1 MPELNKYCEKRAMSG
16 YQSALL
22 YKESNESY
30 YHLFLPL
37 ETAPTV
43 SGSVDTFDFDI
54 LTCPSKGQVEGKES
68 LDQKDVDFLWHRD
81 NVRRLESMQ
90 GRVLDFMVVYQDF
103 TARTFTGTIKVRP
116 QDAGADIM
124 RGTFTIT
131 PMSASTTTI
140 LDARD
145 LIQDTVNII
154 NQIPTEIKIKAT
166 EATSGIVIDVY
177 TDPAFES
184 ATVSAIMEDND
195 TDFTITPAQATNPT
209 GNEGNSGFKA
219 GIPAK
224 VTVKPAE
231 SVGTGTHYGIVL
243 ITVSADG
250 YASWTTSVAVEYTK

>member
-1 MPELNKYCEKRAMSG
+1 MPELKYCDKRAMSG
-16 YQSALL
+16 YGSMLL
-22 YKESNESY
+22 YREGSDL
-30 YHLFLPL
+30 YHILLPL

-81 NVRRLESMQ
+81 NVRRLEELQ

-145 LIQDTVNII
+145 LIMDTVVFT
-154 NQIPTEIKIKAT
+154 NQIASNIVMTSNTHTLEVKTDPTTATFVVESDNSNFNGSVVGNTLTINYTGDGDKAEYAILTIKA
-166 EATSGIVIDVY
+166 
-177 TDPAFES
+177 S
-184 ATVSAIMEDND
+184 AE
-195 TDFTITPAQATNPT
+195 
-209 GNEGNSGFKA
+209 
-219 GIPAK
+219 
-224 VTVKPAE
+224 
-231 SVGTGTHYGIVL
+231 
-243 ITVSADG
+243 G
-250 YASWTTSVAVEYTK
+250 YASWTTSISLESAVTA

>member
-1 MPELNKYCEKRAMSG
+1 MPELNKYCENRAMNG

-22 YKESNESY
+22 YKESNETL
-30 YHLFLPL
+30 YHLVLPL
-37 ETAPTV
+37 ESAPTV

-81 NVRRLESMQ
+81 NVLRLESMQ

-131 PMSASTTTI
+131 PMSARAGTI

-145 LIQDTVNII
+145 LIQDTVVFTNS
-154 NQIPTEIKIKAT
+154 IKPMLNMTGNSETIEVK
-166 EATSGIVIDVY
+166 
-177 TDPAFES
+177 TDPTTATFTVES
-184 ATVSAIMEDND
+184 DNSNFNGSVSGNTLTINYTGDGDNVEYAVI
-195 TDFTITPAQATNPT
+195 TITA
-209 GNEGNSGFKA
+209 S
-219 GIPAK
+219 
-224 VTVKPAE
+224 AE
-231 SVGTGTHYGIVL
+231 
-243 ITVSADG
+243 G
-250 YASWTTSVAVEYTK
+250 YASWTTTIAVQSAVTE